1 MPMKGIELG
10 DMGPKQGY
18 NSNSNGWATFD
29 NVRIPREQMLMRQ
42 VSVDKEGT
50 FSIESDPRVLYSV
63 MMGIRLQLIDHSGIT
78 LAKAL
83 TIAIRYSAC
92 RRQFKN
98 TSGSKDET
106 KLLDYQT

>member
-1 MPMKGIELG
+1 MPMKGIALG
-10 DMGPKQGY
+10 EIGPKVGY
-18 NSNSNGWATFD
+18 NSKSNGWATFD

-63 MMGIRLQLIDHSGIT
+63 MMCIRLQLIDHSGIV
-78 LAKAL
+78 LCKAL
-83 TIAIRYSAC
+83 TIALRYSAC

-98 TSGSKDET
+98 TSGSKEET